1 MENKTEVVEEIDFDE
16 FSNKINELTA
26 SQSSV
31 LHKIDNLYL
40 KLDTFEKSV
49 ISINAE
55 LIKQNLKLAE
65 ENENLNIQLNSKS
78 SEKKHQEN
86 NNISG
91 AKPNETQNEKQNETQ
106 NETQNSL
113 SEILTKDLFYKV
125 FNNKVMIY
133 GPGSYDARVIIKTLG
148 ASWNNISKKWEGD
161 IDIETLK
168 EFIPNIQEQ
177 S

>member
-78 SEKKHQEN
+78 SEKKHKEN
-86 NNISG
+86 HDISG
-91 AKPNETQNEKQNETQ
+91 AKQNETQ

-113 SEILTKDLFYKV
+113 SEILTKELYYKV